1 MNPSFTSILIELNWG
16 KNMKDIF
23 FNNFFKILKYRKKKT
38 QQKTD

>member
-16 KNMKDIF
+16 ENMKDIF
-23 FNNFFKILKYRKKKT
+23 FNNFFKILKYRKKNP